1 MEMST
6 AAADGSQC
14 KHSHTHRQQYPYL
27 CSVLCPSRAESIRT
41 LSSTHD
47 PGLSPT
53 HIDTINISYGLL
65 ASHNIHSPPPPCP
78 GNARNRR
85 LFASRCALLLLIHPI
100 QPSAVSHPHPPA
112 PPSSK
117 PNPHRTSSP
126 TLFSLLL
133 PSPSIFKASIP
144 PRAPSAQAAHRPS
157 PLSSKSKREEKSTRS
172 APRGYSSLPSLLRE
186 RLEDSPLCDL
196 KAVNLD
202 FEARIPV
209 PFSVFPSTYKESET
223 QTQTQTVTQTH
234 EELEIKLPEK
244 KPQKPG
250 REGQYSSFTATAA
263 EQQLPLPPRKEQR
276 FSEEEVRIEE
286 HYHRP
291 GVHHESHHYREE
303 YRPAPPPPVQQT
315 TQEFH
320 DTRIHHH
327 DTRVEIDTRHHE
339 HLVNPIDKIERQYR
353 QRFQPTYHREEVTV
367 EHFPAHHH
375 HHHSHSHVDEY
386 TVDAQAE
393 RPRPQYKE
401 TVKVTE
407 ETIEPARFSRP
418 QHKSKMGYYDDD
430 GHDRYE
436 VSEVRSSTSARRQ
449 PSPSTGGAPN
459 LPNTVTI
466 PCHHIRLGDFLI
478 LQGRPCQVIKI
489 STSAATGQ
497 YRYLG
502 VDLFTKQLHE
512 ESSFIANPAPSVVV
526 QTMLGPVFKQYRVLD
541 LADGQVTAMTETG
554 DVKQGLPVI
563 DQSNLWSRLNN
574 AFESGRGSVRVLVLN
589 DNGRELAVDV
599 KVIHGSRL

>member
-1 MEMST
+1 MENGKVCSG
-6 AAADGSQC
+6 A
-14 KHSHTHRQQYPYL
+14 RYL
-27 CSVLCPSRAESIRT
+27 P
-41 LSSTHD
+41 
-47 PGLSPT
+47 
-53 HIDTINISYGLL
+53 
-65 ASHNIHSPPPPCP
+65 
-78 GNARNRR
+78 RR
-85 LFASRCALLLLIHPI
+85 
-100 QPSAVSHPHPPA
+100 
-112 PPSSK
+112 SK
-117 PNPHRTSSP
+117 T
-126 TLFSLLL
+126 
-133 PSPSIFKASIP
+133 
-144 PRAPSAQAAHRPS
+144 
-157 PLSSKSKREEKSTRS
+157 
-172 APRGYSSLPSLLRE
+172 
-186 RLEDSPLCDL
+186 EDSPLCAP
-196 KAVNLD
+196 KAANLD
-202 FEARIPV
+202 FEARVPV

-244 KPQKPG
+244 KPNKPG
-250 REGQYSSFTATAA
+250 REESQYSSFTTIA
-263 EQQLPLPPRKEQR
+263 ESKPQPPQQQKPQQQQQPLPPRKEQHR
-276 FSEEEVRIEE
+276 YEEEVRIEE

-291 GVHHESHHYREE
+291 GVHYESHNYREE
-303 YRPAPPPPVQQT
+303 YRPAPPAPAPAPSQYT
-315 TQEFH
+315 TQQEFH

-353 QRFQPTYHREEVTV
+353 QRFQPTYHKEEVTV
-367 EHFPAHHH
+367 ETYPAPHHHH
-375 HHHSHSHVDEY
+375 HHHSHSDHHSDHHSHHQHSHVDEY
-386 TVDAQAE
+386 TVESE
-393 RPRPQYKE
+393 RPRPQQYKE
-401 TVKVTE
+401 TIKVTE
-407 ETIEPARFSRP
+407 ETIEPTHVSKP
-418 QHKSKMGYYDDD
+418 QHKSAKMGYYDED
-430 GHDRYE
+430 GCSHHQATTILS
-436 VSEVRSSTSARRQ
+436 VKAFTSWRTRLLTPIITTIIIMVMLTVTKSPRFAPLPPPRRQ
-449 PSPSTGGAPN
+449 SSGSGSGAPL

-466 PCHHIRLGDFLI
+466 PCHHIRLGDFLM

-541 LADGQVTAMTETG
+541 LADGHVTAMTETG

-589 DNGRELAVDV
+589 DAGRELAVDV